1 MVLNELWVMVL
12 TLARATDEFLRIC
25 YEEILG
31 KFSMILSFFF
41 WQKKELDD
49 DLMKSREEAE
59 REKAAKQV
67 FYFYLNILIVV
78 YYKISH
84 TDNFCNI
91 IR

>member
-1 MVLNELWVMVL
+1 MIVFAPKHIIERIMVMVL

-25 YEEILG
+25 YEEILD
-31 KFSMILSFFF
+31 KFSMILSIFF

-67 FYFYLNILIVV
+67 FISTLI
-78 YYKISH
+78 
-84 TDNFCNI
+84 F
-91 IR
+91 